1 MTSKELAVMLDGNQM
16 GSEID
21 RATEKVA
28 EDNGLVVV
36 FGYSDDNVELRG
48 AIDDELGAFEGCTF
62 RVTRTGAF
70 GEIDDTDDDQRY
82 KLYQALSRAEKITAV
97 WHDTGEPCWTYET
110 EIPHDTFRVFEDE
123 ELFCVGIVFNIGD
136 LPA

>member
-62 RVTRTGAF
+62 RVTRTGTF